1 MPIISTK
8 PTNMFFQG
16 TIPPRTISA
25 DSIPGVVRAGI
36 TLADREELESF
47 FDTFKIPKEIIKNKP
62 IATMIDIIIPDNNK
76 TIANEVVRIFRE
88 RERTIIG
95 AASVIVDTQ
104 QKGPSGEP
112 AVLLLLQVHYPEFLI
127 VSDDEIIKPK
137 NKNKKKL
144 PVNFKVWGSLWKLN

>member
-47 FDTFKIPKEIIKNKP
+47 FDTFKIPKEIIKNK
-62 IATMIDIIIPDNNK
+62 TYRNN
-76 TIANEVVRIFRE
+76 
-88 RERTIIG
+88 
-95 AASVIVDTQ
+95 D
-104 QKGPSGEP
+104 
-112 AVLLLLQVHYPEFLI
+112 
-127 VSDDEIIKPK
+127 
-137 NKNKKKL
+137 
-144 PVNFKVWGSLWKLN
+144 